1 MIKYLGSKRVLIPL
15 ITQVITSLET
25 QGSVIDL
32 FSGTARVGYGLKQQ
46 GYQVFANDINTYAA
60 ILAACYVQADAQ
72 RWRDE
77 AKYWVQELN
86 QIKGIEGYFTKCF
99 CRDSSFFQVPNGQ
112 KIDAIRER
120 IEAESLPYEL
130 RAILLTS
137 LMEAADRVDSTCG
150 VQMSFLKRWSVR
162 SYKPLKLRVPKLLPK
177 ATSGKSYAYRADAL
191 DMIEQ
196 LSADI
201 AYLDPPYNQHK
212 YIGNYHIWESLVLW
226 DKPEVYGV
234 ARKRV
239 DVRDRLS
246 AFNSRRQIL
255 KALQRVIDD
264 IDVNHLV
271 VSFNNEG
278 HITKDEMIQL
288 LSRRGEVVVLAQ
300 NSRRYVGA
308 QIGIHNQQGAVVG
321 KVSHLH
327 NTEYIFVVSPKAQ
340 YIKAQFPD
348 LAVSLYDA

>member
-15 ITQVITSLET
+15 ITKVISSLES

-32 FSGTARVGYGLKQQ
+32 FSGTARVGHNLKKL

-60 ILAACYVQADAQ
+60 ILSACYVQADAE
-72 RWRDE
+72 RWESE
-77 AKYWVQELN
+77 AKHWVGQLN
-86 QIKGIEGYFTKCF
+86 GVKGVDGYFTQSF
-99 CRDSSFFQVPNGQ
+99 CRDSSFFQVKNGL
-112 KIDAIRER
+112 KVDAIRER
-120 IEAESLPYEL
+120 IQAESLPYEL

-150 VQMSFLKRWSVR
+150 VQMSFLKRWSLR
-162 SYKPLKLRVPKLLPK
+162 SYKPIHLRVPKLLPR
-177 ATSGKSYAYRADAL
+177 AFSGKSYAYRADAL
-191 DMIEQ
+191 EMIHQ

-234 ARKRV
+234 ARKRL

-246 AFNSRRQIL
+246 DFNSRRKIL
-255 KALQRVIDD
+255 KALQTVIDD
-264 IDVNHLV
+264 LDVSHLV

-278 HITKDEMIQL
+278 HITKDEMIKL
-288 LSRRGEVVVLAQ
+288 LSRRGEVIVLAQ
-300 NSRRYVGA
+300 DSRRYIGA
-308 QIGIHNQQGAVVG
+308 QIGIHNQKGRLVG
-321 KVSHLH
+321 KISHLR
-327 NTEYIFVVSPKAQ
+327 NTEYIFVVSAKAQ
-340 YIKAQFPD
+340 AIKRQFSKLVEPI
-348 LAVSLYDA
+348 

>member
-15 ITQVITSLET
+15 ITKVISSLET

-32 FSGTARVGYGLKQQ
+32 FSGTARVGYNLKKQ

-60 ILAACYVQADAQ
+60 ILAACYVQADAE
-72 RWRDE
+72 RWEIE
-77 AKYWVQELN
+77 AKDWVKELN
-86 QIKGIEGYFTKCF
+86 QLRGVDGYFTQSF
-99 CRDSSFFQVPNGQ
+99 CRDSSFFQVKNGL

-150 VQMSFLKRWSVR
+150 VQMSFLKRWSLR
-162 SYKPLKLRVPKLLPK
+162 SYKPIKLRVPKLLPR
-177 ATSGKSYAYRADAL
+177 AISGKGYAFRADASEML
-191 DMIEQ
+191 DQ

-234 ARKRV
+234 ARKRL

-246 AFNSRRQIL
+246 DFNSRRKIL
-255 KALQRVIDD
+255 KALQTVIDD
-264 IDVNHLV
+264 LDVSHLV

-278 HITKDEMIQL
+278 HITKDEMIDL

-300 NSRRYVGA
+300 DSRRYVGA
-308 QIGIHNQQGAVVG
+308 QIGIHNQQGHAVG
-321 KVSHLH
+321 KISHLR
-327 NTEYIFVVSPKAQ
+327 NTEYIFVVSDKAHV
-340 YIKAQFPD
+340 IRRLFAKLTVPI
-348 LAVSLYDA
+348 